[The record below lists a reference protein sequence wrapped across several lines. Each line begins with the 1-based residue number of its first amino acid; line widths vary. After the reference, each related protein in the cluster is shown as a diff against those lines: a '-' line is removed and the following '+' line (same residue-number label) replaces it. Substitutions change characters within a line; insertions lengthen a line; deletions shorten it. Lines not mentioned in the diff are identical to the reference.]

1 MISLFYSLYSKI
13 IKLIADNNNLV
24 KYASSGAINVVFPWL
39 AIYFAVDR
47 ISVYDFLI
55 LTSAYATV
63 QLGAFA
69 DLGLSKFFQLK
80 ARAGNEAA
88 LFNWVLPRV
97 SLMSFFMS
105 LFLCGSFFQ
114 LVRLEEDHLVWFFNI
129 SGIIFSAALRN
140 LVCLR
145 LELMGSYMH
154 STILK
159 LVFWGLFFLPIFLFP
174 DYTMRDTFLISSIL
188 RIIATIFVLYSIS
201 SLIYERGVP
210 NNHLTEVNKID
221 LPSLLI
227 FGFACLL
234 GNSLDRYW
242 PSVISDPSTKI
253 SLILMMDIGLK
264 TTFFAGAIGQ
274 AKLNEMFQKGVD
286 EVISQKLISCIA
298 LVSGIFFIIISFAA
312 LSKTSSTQPDNILVF
327 FLFFYIC
334 AFSANQILV
343 PIRQRLV
350 AVRTIANRSLVGVLL
365 ASIPICISIFFES
378 VLFVVFGLIIKAM
391 YELIIYSRPVND

>member
-1 MISLFYSLYSKI
+1 MITPFYSLYSKI
-13 IKLIADNNNLV
+13 LKLIADNNNLV

-47 ISVYDFLI
+47 ISTYDFLI

-80 ARAGNEAA
+80 ARADSVAA

-97 SLMSFFMS
+97 SLISLFVS
-105 LFLCGSFFQ
+105 LFLCGSFLQ
-114 LVRLEEDHLVWFFNI
+114 LVKLEEVHLVWFFNI

-145 LELMGSYMH
+145 LELMGSYMY

-159 LVFWGLFFLPIFLFP
+159 LVFWILFFLPIFLFP
-174 DYTMRDTFLISSIL
+174 DYTMRDTFLISSIS
-188 RIIATIFVLYSIS
+188 RIIAIIFVVYSIS

-221 LPSLLI
+221 LASLLI

-286 EVISQKLISCIA
+286 EAISQKLISYIA

-312 LSKTSSTQPDNILVF
+312 LSKTSSAQPDNILVF

-365 ASIPICISIFFES
+365 AGIPICMSIFFES

-391 YELIIYSRPVND
+391 YEFIIYSRSVND